1 MKKEKVKP
9 RQRDR
14 LRMFFGRDDAEMSRF
29 FSYLCIEITGGGG
42 IAEAFVKVFC
52 ETDVYALS
60 NPLKTNY

>member
-29 FSYLCIEITGGGG
+29 LVNFVSEIAGD
-42 IAEAFVKVFC
+42 AEQ
-52 ETDVYALS
+52 LRH
-60 NPLKTNY
+60 L